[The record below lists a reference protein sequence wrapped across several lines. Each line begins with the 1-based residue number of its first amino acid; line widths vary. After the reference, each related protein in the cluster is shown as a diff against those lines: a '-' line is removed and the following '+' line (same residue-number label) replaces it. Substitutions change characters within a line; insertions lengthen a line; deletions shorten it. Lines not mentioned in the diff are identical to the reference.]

1 MEQTQAN
8 ILGVLLSGVLTL
20 GVAPLTSAQQ
30 PPGVSPVTRTELLK
44 QVLPAGNFRNV
55 QAVVIEL
62 LPAAAAPR
70 HRHDVAVLAYVLEGT
85 VENQF
90 DGGAILTHKAGD
102 SWWEAP
108 GTVHDVARNAS
119 RTERARLLV
128 VYIGE
133 EGKTATVP
141 LK

>member
-1 MEQTQAN
+1 MAQIQATVV
-8 ILGVLLSGVLTL
+8 GVFLSGIVTL
-20 GVAPLTSAQQ
+20 GVAPPTSTQQ
-30 PPGVSPVTRTELLK
+30 PPGASPVTRTELLK
-44 QVLPAGNFRNV
+44 QVLPPGKFRNV
-55 QAVVIEL
+55 QAAMIEL
-62 LPAAAAPR
+62 GPASGAPR
-70 HRHDVAVLAYVLEGT
+70 HRHDVAVVAYVLEGI

-108 GTVHDVARNAS
+108 GTVHNVARNAS
-119 RTERARLLV
+119 KTERARLLV

-141 LK
+141 LS